1 MHSPYADALAEA
13 LSCVAM
19 TLQFASTFSSGAQ
32 SALLELTVALK
43 GSSPVAC
50 MVNAIIVLLPGL
62 RRVSEN
68 ASVCNLE
75 LTARGTSHA
84 SLRFEYSRPGSQRG
98 LASRSNGTASV
109 SPGHRTPK
117 FATKAVTWW
126 RRI

>member
-19 TLQFASTFSSGAQ
+19 MLQFASTFSSGAQ
-32 SALLELTVALK
+32 SVLLELTVALK
-43 GSSPVAC
+43 GSSPIAC
-50 MVNAIIVLLPGL
+50 MVNAITVLLPGL
-62 RRVSEN
+62 RRMSEN

-75 LTARGTSHA
+75 LTAGGISHL

-109 SPGHRTPK
+109 SPGHRTPS
-117 FATKAVTWW
+117 FTTKAVTWR